1 MDITVFYFIRRSL
14 GNRGFAANK
23 QQQNIA
29 IVVVFMMTTNSPWF
43 ASVVMV

>member
-23 QQQNIA
+23 QQNIA